1 MTTKKEVISDMQFD
15 AHQRIVAALIVIDI
29 MISNEKVNFDALKGA
44 RINLEKAENIMEFVR
59 GKNWT
64 SK

>member
-1 MTTKKEVISDMQFD
+1 MTTKKEVINLQFD

-59 GKNWT
+59 GKSWT